1 MLYTKNAHNAALPNI
16 GLNELKS
23 IADAA
28 AGDATVDVGSDRR
41 RKSSDRRVAALARR
55 WLRQGRRGCLLL
67 GTAATQGAL
76 LTQVS
81 ARVIQ
86 THVSTACTSDCM
98 CTAVAATAAAAAAAG
113 FTSADRRGA

>member
-1 MLYTKNAHNAALPNI
+1 MFADPRTVAVSPYFKRSMLYTKNAHNAALPNI

-55 WLRQGRRGCLLL
+55 
-67 GTAATQGAL
+67 
-76 LTQVS
+76 
-81 ARVIQ
+81 
-86 THVSTACTSDCM
+86 
-98 CTAVAATAAAAAAAG
+98 
-113 FTSADRRGA
+113 